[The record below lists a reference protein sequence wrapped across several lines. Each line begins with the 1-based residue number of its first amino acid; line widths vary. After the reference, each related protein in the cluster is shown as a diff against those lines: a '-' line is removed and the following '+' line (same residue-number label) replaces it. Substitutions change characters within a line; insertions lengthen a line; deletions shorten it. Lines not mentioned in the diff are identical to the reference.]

1 MQRDLVHHEREIQ
14 EGKERFQTDYI
25 YQKNPTQID
34 TPISQTSEDS
44 TTIHH
49 AESLRGITDL
59 SNPINTKDQ
68 HSQWD

>member
-1 MQRDLVHHEREIQ
+1 M
-14 EGKERFQTDYI
+14 KERSKREKRDFTEAIQTDYI
-25 YQKNPTQID
+25 YQKKPTQID
-34 TPISQTSEDS
+34 TPLSQSSEDS

>member
-1 MQRDLVHHEREIQ
+1 MKERYPRGKREISLKQ
-14 EGKERFQTDYI
+14 SKQITFTK
-25 YQKNPTQID
+25 KNPTQID
-34 TPISQTSEDS
+34 TPLSQSSEDS